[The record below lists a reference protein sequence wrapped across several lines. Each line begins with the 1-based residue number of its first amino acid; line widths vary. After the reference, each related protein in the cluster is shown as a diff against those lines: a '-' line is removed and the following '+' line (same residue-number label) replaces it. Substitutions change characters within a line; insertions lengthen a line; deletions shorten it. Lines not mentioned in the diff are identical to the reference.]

1 MTRTLTV
8 SALVTVVF
16 VLLLLVA
23 NTALS
28 AATNRDCQ
36 RGVVAACQEV
46 NR

>member
-1 MTRTLTV
+1 MNRAITV
-8 SALVTVVF
+8 SVVTVVF
-16 VLLLLVA
+16 VLLLWLA